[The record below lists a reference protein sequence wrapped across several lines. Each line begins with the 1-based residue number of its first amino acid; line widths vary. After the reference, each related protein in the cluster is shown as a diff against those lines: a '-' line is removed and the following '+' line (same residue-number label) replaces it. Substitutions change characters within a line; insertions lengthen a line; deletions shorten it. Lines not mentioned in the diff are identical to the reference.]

1 MSDSFVIRGLVVTR
15 GTETLGVTSV
25 KDAKIAVFSCAMDTQ
40 TAETKGTIV
49 IKSAEE
55 LLNYNKSEEQLSY
68 KFVKSIADS
77 GANVVVAG
85 GSISELVLHYL
96 EKYKIMTVKV
106 TSKFELR
113 RVSKL
118 LGATSLFRI
127 GAPTAEEFGHASL
140 VEVQEIGSQRV
151 TVFRRDDKDD
161 SKLATLVIRGGSTN
175 LLDDVERAIDDG
187 VHTFSNLCRDP
198 KFVYGAGSCEIV
210 KLLANTTILPYNL
223 LGSC

>member
-1 MSDSFVIRGLVVTR
+1 MSV
-15 GTETLGVTSV
+15 E
-25 KDAKIAVFSCAMDTQ
+25 

-49 IKSAEE
+49 IKTAEE

-77 GANVVVAG
+77 GCNVVVCG

-96 EKYKIMTVKV
+96 EKYKIMTIKV

-113 RVSKL
+113 RISKL

-127 GAPTAEEFGHASL
+127 GAPTPDEFGHASS
-140 VEVQEIGSQRV
+140 VDVQEIGSNRV

-161 SKLATLVIRGGSTN
+161 CRQATLVIRGSSNN

-187 VHTFSNLCRDP
+187 VHTYANLCRDP
-198 KFVYGAGSCEIV
+198 RFVYGAGSAEIV
-210 KLLANTTILPYNL
+210 IL
-223 LGSC
+223 